1 MCSYAPFPPF
11 LFFLFR
17 ITPFPPFPLFSS
29 FVATDFDPCLPT
41 MLIKLLHLQVSV
53 ENLTINPSD
62 LQTTFKNC
70 KQVEFKKL
78 LIRNWSFHNLDTTL
92 KVIKDF
98 IKENKKF

>member
-1 MCSYAPFPPF
+1 MCSSAPFPPF
-11 LFFLFR
+11 LFSLFR
-17 ITPFPPFPLFSS
+17 ITLSHPSLFSS
-29 FVATDFDPCLPT
+29 FVATDFDPCLA

-53 ENLTINPSD
+53 ENLTND
-62 LQTTFKNC
+62 LQTAFKNH

-78 LIRNWSFHNLDTTL
+78 LIRNWNFHNLDTAL